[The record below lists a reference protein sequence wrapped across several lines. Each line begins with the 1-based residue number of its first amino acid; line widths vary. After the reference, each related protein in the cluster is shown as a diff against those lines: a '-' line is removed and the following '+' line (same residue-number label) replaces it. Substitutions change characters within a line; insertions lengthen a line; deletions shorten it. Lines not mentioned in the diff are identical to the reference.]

1 MQNFGLRGRYRE
13 LYNVNIQSA
22 RVRKDE
28 IYNGEQYSVGY
39 AQNPIESES
48 SLISG
53 NFKRENSIKAAAISR
68 VNRTLRNLLLF
79 LVVASFAGYY
89 FAMVTEYNL
98 NNLSRQISTLN
109 DENAELENDLN
120 RLKSLNN
127 VDTQVTQSNILHKAG
142 QVLQV
147 NAVGADVAETK
158 KVKISSNFD
167 WALGY

>member
-1 MQNFGLRGRYRE
+1 M
-13 LYNVNIQSA
+13 NIQSA
-22 RVRKDE
+22 KVRKDDVYIE
-28 IYNGEQYSVGY
+28 EEYSMGY
-39 AQNPIESES
+39 AQDPIDSES

-53 NFKRENSIKAAAISR
+53 NFKKENSIKAAAISK

-98 NNLSRQISTLN
+98 NNLSHQISTLN

-120 RLKSLNN
+120 RLKSLSN
-127 VDTQVTQSNILHKAG
+127 VDTQVTQSNFLHKAG
-142 QVLQV
+142 QVMQV
-147 NAVGADVAETK
+147 NAVGAEALETK

-167 WALGY
+167 WAIGY

>member
-1 MQNFGLRGRYRE
+1 M
-13 LYNVNIQSA
+13 NIKSA
-22 RVRKDE
+22 KVRKDE
-28 IYNGEQYSVGY
+28 IYTEERNSVGY
-39 AQNPIESES
+39 AENPIENES

-53 NFKRENSIKAAAISR
+53 NFRKENSIKTAAISR

-98 NNLSRQISTLN
+98 NSLSRQISTLN

-147 NAVGADVAETK
+147 NAVGAADMETK

-167 WALGY
+167 WTIGY